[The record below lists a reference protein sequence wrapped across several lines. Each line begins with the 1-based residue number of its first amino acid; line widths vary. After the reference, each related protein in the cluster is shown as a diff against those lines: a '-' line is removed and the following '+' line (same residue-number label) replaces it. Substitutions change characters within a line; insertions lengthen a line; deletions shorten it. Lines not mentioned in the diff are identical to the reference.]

1 MKIEDV
7 SGNRFT
13 PWRRGASTC
22 WCREDSRV
30 WRRVQFIAA
39 QEASAVSVFMFYTP
53 PICALVYFSN
63 LWVRSCYLSQSD
75 LMITGCR
82 EISQG
87 TYSIFLCNIYW
98 AVSSAMDFPITG
110 QVFLSPVE
118 HSPYTEQ
125 DSSIIILYQSRSISV
140 NHFILNSHFPSM
152 TVISHMGVP
161 NHLYCAEVTSCQ
173 NLGRSSFLALKSL
186 TS

>member
-98 AVSSAMDFPITG
+98 VVSSVMDFPITG
-110 QVFLSPVE
+110 QVSLSFTYRTQSIYRAGFQHYNLVSIAFYLGKPF
-118 HSPYTEQ
+118 HS
-125 DSSIIILYQSRSISV
+125 
-140 NHFILNSHFPSM
+140 
-152 TVISHMGVP
+152 
-161 NHLYCAEVTSCQ
+161 
-173 NLGRSSFLALKSL
+173 K
-186 TS
+186 